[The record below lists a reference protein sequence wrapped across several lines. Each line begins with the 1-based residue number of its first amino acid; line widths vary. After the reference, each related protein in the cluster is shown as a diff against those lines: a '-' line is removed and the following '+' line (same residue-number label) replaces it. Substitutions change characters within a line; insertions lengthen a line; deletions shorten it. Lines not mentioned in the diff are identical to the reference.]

1 MRLEFFDAGNQLRHR
16 SRDVRQL
23 NDIGIRCLGQFTE
36 FREVVG
42 RLLLRGQELGEAGQH
57 TARQRY
63 VARFHCDPGG
73 SGISLNN
80 RQQRMRRQSRR
91 LVSDCVDDFCFI
103 AHNIETVYTN

>member
-1 MRLEFFDAGNQLRHR
+1 M
-16 SRDVRQL
+16 
-23 NDIGIRCLGQFTE
+23 
-36 FREVVG
+36 VG

-103 AHNIETVYTN
+103 AHSRTLLMFV